1 MTTFAPI
8 QQQVDHWISTHTPGY
23 FTPLMML
30 ARMSEELGELARAV
44 SHKHGDK
51 RPKPGEKEGDIAEEI
66 ADLIFVL
73 VCLANEQKLDLDKAW
88 EGLLEKLYVRD
99 RDRWKPAPPAGAE
112 S

>member
-1 MTTFAPI
+1 M

-23 FTPLMML
+23 FMPLMML

-51 RPKPGEKEGDIAEEI
+51 RPKPGEKTGDVAEEI

-73 VCLANEQKLDLDKAW
+73 ICLANEQKIDLDDAW
-88 EGLLEKLYVRD
+88 KGLLEKLYVRD
-99 RDRWKPAPPAGAE
+99 RDRWK
-112 S
+112 